1 MIRPT
6 EASQEQIWHAQQTAW
21 FIRALHEYV
30 AAQKLP
36 QGLEQAI
43 FYAIN
48 SPGKRL
54 RPMLLLAVGDFFGV
68 ERENLRGL
76 ALSME
81 LLHTYSL
88 VHDDLPAMDNDTY
101 RRNLPTVH
109 IAYDQATAVL
119 VGDALQSM
127 AFGAIIDDQSLSESQ
142 KIRCLR
148 TLYSS
153 GGAQGMV
160 AGQFLDW
167 QRQCQAAL
175 TPAERSAIH
184 PLKTGLCLQNA
195 FVLALDIHPDL
206 ADRNH
211 WAEIGALIGLAY
223 QYLDDHFDDEP
234 DSLLDNSD
242 LPVGVSGPKHFPT
255 YRAKC
260 FWILE
265 YAQESLLNLGV
276 PRSHL
281 LFSLLAQM
289 FPVESV
295 SEIISTEQ
303 KL

>member
-119 VGDALQSM
+119 VGDALQSR
-127 AFGAIIDDQSLSESQ
+127 AFGAIIEDQSLSESQ
-142 KIRCLR
+142 
-148 TLYSS
+148 
-153 GGAQGMV
+153 
-160 AGQFLDW
+160 
-167 QRQCQAAL
+167 
-175 TPAERSAIH
+175 
-184 PLKTGLCLQNA
+184 
-195 FVLALDIHPDL
+195 
-206 ADRNH
+206 
-211 WAEIGALIGLAY
+211 
-223 QYLDDHFDDEP
+223 
-234 DSLLDNSD
+234 
-242 LPVGVSGPKHFPT
+242 
-255 YRAKC
+255 
-260 FWILE
+260 
-265 YAQESLLNLGV
+265 
-276 PRSHL
+276 
-281 LFSLLAQM
+281 
-289 FPVESV
+289 
-295 SEIISTEQ
+295 
-303 KL
+303 